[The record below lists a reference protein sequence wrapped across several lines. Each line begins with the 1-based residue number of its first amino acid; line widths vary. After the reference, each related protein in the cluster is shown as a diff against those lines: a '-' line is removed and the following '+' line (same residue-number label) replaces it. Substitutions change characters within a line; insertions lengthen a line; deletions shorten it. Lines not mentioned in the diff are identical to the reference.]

1 MSAQRKSVTAIC
13 LVTIASQLVGCG
25 GTTTLVSTPIDGAA
39 TTTVSSQQQ
48 DDGSDSLDE
57 SPESAIGD
65 RAQPAPI
72 GSKALISDSNGNPL
86 WEVTLLES
94 NLNVNEVI
102 ANENQFNSPPPTGYQ
117 FASATFRVTYLGA
130 DKSMPGLDLTI
141 AFVSLSGTTH
151 MEFDVSVVGPNEL
164 NDVNELYTGG
174 TATASVYLAI
184 PITDTSKG
192 TWRVT
197 SLFLDTEFH
206 FAAS

>member
-1 MSAQRKSVTAIC
+1 MRAQSKSVAVIY
-13 LVTIASQLVGCG
+13 LVIITSQLVGCG
-25 GTTTLVSTPIDGAA
+25 GTTTLVSTPIDEAT

-130 DKSMPGLDLTI
+130 DKSMPGWDLRI

-151 MEFDVSVVGPNEL
+151 MEFDVIVVGPNKL

-174 TATASVYLAI
+174 TATANVYVAI
-184 PITDTSKG
+184 PIVDSAKG

-197 SLFLDTEFH
+197 SSFLDTEFY